1 MPKPSRR
8 HLTTVDNQWR
18 KPEFDAQINRYPFG
32 LASVIAGVAAAV
44 IGLMISFVV
53 VIAIWLLAAQGTES
67 TIQVVRAAAIA
78 WQATHL
84 VPVIIGGIPIGILP
98 WGFLVVPG
106 VIIWKTLH
114 WALKSAQPNNGRQ
127 FWLIAI
133 YFSLTYG
140 IVSVLISLV
149 SSTEG
154 LRTSLID
161 ALSHTTLIA
170 VIVSIA
176 VLVDF
181 APSPTILTD
190 RLPKDLV
197 AGIRPGLI
205 VFMMLWL
212 ISALLT
218 TASLSFRFDE
228 IKAVAGLM
236 APSAID
242 QGFLTLL
249 SIGYLPTIITWTFS
263 YLVGAGIHLGGSA
276 VISTSVVAPGALP
289 AFPLLSILPSEVF
302 PWAKYLIV
310 IPILAGVLIYF
321 LVPREPWKAQGD
333 NLAFAMSYVIRIGE
347 IIRIIFAVLVLAV
360 TTYFVTAFSSGP
372 LGTGFLS
379 FVGPDPVESV
389 TWVVKVVGIAALGT
403 LILPR
408 LLLTFLHL
416 AGQQNAAKSKEPEL
430 DQE

>member
-1 MPKPSRR
+1 MSKQNRR

-32 LASVIAGVAAAV
+32 LASLIAGVAAAV

-106 VIIWKTLH
+106 IIIWKTLH

-140 IVSVLISLV
+140 IFSVLISLV

-154 LRTSLID
+154 LRTSLIE
-161 ALSHTTLIA
+161 ALLHTTLIA
-170 VIVSIA
+170 AIVSIA

-181 APSPTILTD
+181 APSPTLLTD

-197 AGIRPGLI
+197 AGIRPGLFA
-205 VFMMLWL
+205 FMVLWL
-212 ISALLT
+212 ISAILT
-218 TASLSFRFDE
+218 TSALGFRFAE

-249 SIGYLPTIITWTFS
+249 SIGYLPTVITWTFS
-263 YLVGAGIHLGGSA
+263 YLIGSGIHLGGSA

-289 AFPLLSILPSEVF
+289 AFPLLSILPNEVF
-302 PWAKYLIV
+302 PWAKYLV
-310 IPILAGVLIYF
+310 AIPVLIGVLIYF
-321 LVPREPWKAQGD
+321 LVPRDPWKAQGD
-333 NLAFAMSYVIRIGE
+333 NFAFAFSYLIRVRE
-347 IIRIIFAVLVLAV
+347 VIRIIFAIIILAMA
-360 TTYFVTAFSSGP
+360 TYFVAAFSSGP

-379 FVGPDPVESV
+379 FVGPNPTESV
-389 TWVVKVVGIAALGT
+389 TWVVKIIGSAALGT

-408 LLLTFLHL
+408 LLLTLLHL
-416 AGQQNAAKSKEPEL
+416 GAQRKASKPI
-430 DQE
+430 DQEPS

>member
-1 MPKPSRR
+1 MSKQSRR

-32 LASVIAGVAAAV
+32 LASLIAGAAAAV

-84 VPVIIGGIPIGILP
+84 VPVVIGGIPFGILP
-98 WGFLVVPG
+98 WGFLVVPA

-114 WALKSAQPNNGRQ
+114 WALKSAQPNSGRQ

-133 YFSLTYG
+133 YFSLTYA
-140 IVSVLISLV
+140 IVSVIVSLV

-154 LRTSLID
+154 LRTSVLD
-161 ALSHTTLIA
+161 ALLHTILISL
-170 VIVSIA
+170 IVAIA

-190 RLPKDLV
+190 RLPRDLV
-197 AGIRPGLI
+197 SGIKPGLI
-205 VFMMLWL
+205 AFAILWL
-212 ISALLT
+212 LSAVLT
-218 TASLSFRFDE
+218 TASLGFRFDE

-242 QGFLTLL
+242 QGFLTIL
-249 SIGYLPTIITWTFS
+249 SIGYLPTIITWTFA
-263 YLVGAGIHLGGSA
+263 YLIGAGIHLGGSS

-289 AFPLLSILPSEVF
+289 AFPLLSILPNEVYS
-302 PWAKYLIV
+302 WTKYLIL
-310 IPILAGVLIYF
+310 IPILIGIVIYF
-321 LVPREPWKAQGD
+321 LIPREPWRAQGD
-333 NLAFAMSYVIRIGE
+333 NFAFALSYVVRLRE
-347 IIRIIFAVLVLAV
+347 IIRIVFAVIILALA
-360 TTYFVTAFSSGP
+360 TYLVTAFSGGP

-379 FVGPDPVESV
+379 FIGPNPVEAV
-389 TWVVKVVGIAALGT
+389 TWIVKIVGSAALAT

-408 LLLTFLHL
+408 LALTLLHL
-416 AGQQNAAKSKEPEL
+416 LRQRKVAKSEEPESN
-430 DQE
+430 